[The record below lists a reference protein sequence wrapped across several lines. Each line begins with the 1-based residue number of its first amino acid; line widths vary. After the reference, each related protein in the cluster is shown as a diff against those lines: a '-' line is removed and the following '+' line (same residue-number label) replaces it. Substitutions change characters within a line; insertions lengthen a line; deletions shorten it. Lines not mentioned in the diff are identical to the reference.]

1 MRTPLIPAVSFLTL
15 LVACVS
21 SDFEPGTDSPNGKP
35 VVLVVHGL
43 GPTRAL
49 CAPLGRAIQDEGY
62 RVEVFDYPA
71 TTSPVAVGGA
81 LLRERMLELDLDPSV
96 SQYHVVT
103 HSMGGIVTRLAIRDG
118 RPEKLGRVVMVAPPN
133 KGSPKAKFFAPA
145 FSWWIE
151 PLSELS
157 SAPDSMVNGLP
168 PIQGVEVG
176 IVAGAA
182 DWTVAPEFT
191 PLEGATDF
199 LVLDNGWFATTHNGL
214 VLSNDEARRQILH
227 FIEHGRFD
235 HPIVAETEH

>member
-1 MRTPLIPAVSFLTL
+1 MRSPILLLLITFALTTS
-15 LVACVS
+15 CVS
-21 SDFEPGTDSPNGKP
+21 SDFDAGSDAASSKP
-35 VVLVVHGL
+35 VVIVVHGL
-43 GPTRAL
+43 GPTRAI
-49 CAPLGRAIQDEGY
+49 CAPLGRAIQDEGF

-71 TTSPVAVGGA
+71 TTEAVAVGGA
-81 LLRERMLELDLDPSV
+81 LLRERMLELDRDPTV

-103 HSMGGIVTRLAIRDG
+103 HSMGGIVTRVALLDG

-157 SAPDSMVNGLP
+157 SAPDSMVNTLP
-168 PIQGVEVG
+168 PIREVEVG
-176 IVAGAA
+176 VIAGKA

-191 PLEGATDF
+191 PVDGAADL
-199 LVLDNGWFATTHNGL
+199 LVLDNGWWATTHNGL
-214 VLSNDEARRQILH
+214 VLDNDEARRQILY

-235 HPIVAETEH
+235 HSASPTAE